1 MANKSHNGVESAT
14 NTSSRRR
21 FIQAGSVGTVTL
33 LAGCIGGG
41 DGDDNGD
48 GNSEGESITVG
59 AAPSGSTMY
68 NTWQGILRA
77 VEENDSFVDLTVQET
92 PGGEANLRL
101 YEEGQIDIGGGSL
114 HDINQVMDQEGP
126 YEENPVDKLALQAF
140 RYAVMNLYG
149 VAVDGS
155 GIETYE
161 DLLEDGVTT
170 WPIAPGTSVRAF
182 TKYLWGLPEID
193 LWDNIDSSDISPD
206 DIAGAVEEGRVDA
219 VVVYNSGDV
228 FLPDYYQQIDAR
240 ADLHTIQMGDEMKS
254 AVEEQGVLTE
264 GWEPYG
270 FEQDLEPTD
279 AWKLDFQV
287 GFGDT
292 VSEEAGYEL
301 TKIIAENIDTVQNA
315 QAAFPDSPEGMTG
328 AIIADERLPVHP
340 GVAKAYKEY
349 DVFDD
354 SWEVGLETDY

>member
-1 MANKSHNGVESAT
+1 MVNKPPSGLDSGA
-14 NTSSRRR
+14 NTSNRRQ
-21 FIQAGSVGTVTL
+21 FLKAGSVGTVTL
-33 LAGCIGGG
+33 LAGCIGGDSG
-41 DGDDNGD
+41 D
-48 GNSEGESITVG
+48 EGITVG

-77 VEENDSFVDLTVQET
+77 VEESDSSLNLTIQET

-114 HDINQVMDQEGP
+114 HDINQVMEREGP
-126 YEENPVDKLALQAF
+126 YEEEPVDKLALQAF
-140 RYAVMNLYG
+140 RYAVMYLYG

-155 GIETYE
+155 GIETYD
-161 DLLEDGVTT
+161 DLLDDDVTV

-182 TKYLWGLPEID
+182 TNYLWNLPDID
-193 LWDNIDSSDISPD
+193 LWDNVDRSDIAPD

-219 VVVYNSGDV
+219 VIVYNSGEV

-240 ADLHTIQMGDEMKS
+240 ADLHSIQMGDEMRS
-254 AVEEQGVLTE
+254 ALEEQDVLTE
-264 GWEPYG
+264 EFEPVG
-270 FEQDLEPTD
+270 FEQDMEPTD
-279 AWKLDFQV
+279 AWTLDFQI

-292 VSEEAGYEL
+292 VSEEDGQEL
-301 TKIIAENIDTVQNA
+301 TEIIIENTDTVQDA
-315 QAAFPDSPEGMTG
+315 QEAFPDSPEEMTE

-340 GVAKAYKEY
+340 GVAEAYREY

-354 SWEVGLETDY
+354 SWEVGMETNY